1 MKKHSLSLDRNRIE
15 RQSNSGKPAIEY
27 LEKVI
32 LGIFIF
38 FILFSALAVDVKLTR
53 YKLFVMQL
61 SVILLLVFWIV
72 RMVLEGQMVLKS
84 NLLNLPILFY
94 AFAFSLYY
102 IFSRDKVVAKNE
114 FQRMLICVFVFFV
127 VANNIHDRKTLNYII
142 SAWFL
147 GSIFVSLNGISSFW
161 AVKNPANFLT
171 GIFSWLA
178 KTFSQF
184 DKLFRLPVREFF
196 GIAYYGPNERPFAT
210 FGNPNFFAGYIV
222 VSLPVF
228 FSMFLTERKER
239 KLLYGLGILLLLL
252 NLYFT
257 ATRGAWAGFIISSLI
272 FALLYS
278 KQAGWEWRQKLWR
291 TKLRFLIPLILIL
304 LLHFGLI
311 STSQRYK
318 KAMEAS
324 ANRVHQILTRRT
336 ERLLI
341 WRDTLVMGLNNPLG
355 VGIGAFHIYFPR
367 YASQKLLKIL
377 PQDRFIVNYAH
388 NEFLEIWSETGLIG
402 IGIFLW
408 TIFAFF
414 AQGRLLLKGNSG
426 LDSQKI
432 FTLGLIASGAGILT
446 DSFVSV
452 NMRFIIIAVYFYFV
466 IGLLVSRC
474 EREIVLPIDLPGVLK
489 LIIIGLAF
497 WMGTFS
503 IKGIVKPFRAHKLLT
518 EEVGFF
524 DQKEADAEKAIRALE
539 ETVKAEPN
547 NAMAYYRLGWVYAK
561 EKDWGQAVKNFEIA
575 CRLNPGLAGARN
587 NLGNIYFTLGNKEK
601 AIENYKSAIAINP
614 EMIDAHFNL
623 GYCYYTMGKLK
634 EASDEFKKV
643 LELDPD
649 NYKAEIMIE
658 KMVQ

>member
-1 MKKHSLSLDRNRIE
+1 VRKHGLSLKESRAE
-15 RQSNSGKPAIEY
+15 RQSNFSKPLTEY
-27 LEKVI
+27 LEKII

-38 FILFSALAVDVKLTR
+38 FILFSALAIDVKLTR

-72 RMVLEGQMVLKS
+72 RMMLEGRLVLKS
-84 NLLNLPILFY
+84 NFLNLPIFFY
-94 AFAFSLYY
+94 SLAIFLYY

-114 FQRMLICVFVFFV
+114 FERMLICVFIFFV
-127 VANNIHDRKTLNYII
+127 VANNIRDRRTLNYIL
-142 SAWFL
+142 SAWLL
-147 GSIFVSLNGISSFW
+147 GSIFVCLNGISSFW
-161 AVKNPANFLT
+161 AVKNPANVLT
-171 GIFSWLA
+171 SLFSWLA
-178 KTFSQF
+178 GIFSQI
-184 DKLFRLPVREFF
+184 DKLLHLPAREFF

-222 VSLPVF
+222 ISLPIF
-228 FSMFLTERKER
+228 FSMFLTEKRGW
-239 KLLYGLGILLLLL
+239 KLLFGLGILLLLL

-257 ATRGAWAGFIISSLI
+257 ATRGAWGGFIISSLI
-272 FALLYS
+272 FAILYS

-291 TKLRFLIPLILIL
+291 AKLRFLIPLILIL
-304 LLHFGLI
+304 LLHFGLML
-311 STSQRYK
+311 SSQRYK
-318 KAMEAS
+318 KTIEAG
-324 ANRVHQILTRRT
+324 AVKVHQILTRRT

-388 NEFLEIWSETGLIG
+388 NEFLEIWSEAGLIG

-414 AQGRLLLKGNSG
+414 AQGGLLLKGNSG
-426 LDSQKI
+426 LESQKI
-432 FTLGLIASGAGILT
+432 LTLGWLASGAGILI

-452 NMRFIIIAVYFYFV
+452 NMRFIITAVYFYFV
-466 IGLLVSRC
+466 LGLLVSQC
-474 EREIVLPIDLPGVLK
+474 KREIVLPIDWPGVLK
-489 LIIIGLAF
+489 LTIIGLVF
-497 WMGTFS
+497 WMGVFS

-518 EEVGFF
+518 EEVSFF
-524 DQKEADAEKAIRALE
+524 DQKEVDPHKAIALLE
-539 ETVKAEPN
+539 ETVKTDPN

-561 EKDWGQAVKNFEIA
+561 EKDWGQAIKNFEIA
-575 CRLNPGLAGARN
+575 CSLNPELTGARN

-601 AIENYKSAIAINP
+601 AVENYKSAIAINP
-614 EMIDAHFNL
+614 DMIDAHFNL

-634 EASDEFKKV
+634 EASDEFRKV
-643 LELDPD
+643 LELDPN
-649 NYKAEIMIE
+649 NYKATIMIE